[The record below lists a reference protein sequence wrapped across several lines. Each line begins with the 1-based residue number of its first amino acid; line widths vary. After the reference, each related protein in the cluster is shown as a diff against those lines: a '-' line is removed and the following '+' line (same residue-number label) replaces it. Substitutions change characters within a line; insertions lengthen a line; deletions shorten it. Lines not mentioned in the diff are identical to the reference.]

1 MNPIFGT
8 ESEKQ
13 QQLTM
18 PPSVAEVEA
27 LIAKHPYCQNLYY
40 QLLEANVIENGIPPG
55 EAALARIATYAT
67 DRRFLFDHLNDLLYV
82 EKEENKTFTPSLEL
96 TETPYE
102 EKIHQSKEEE
112 VIAEQMALDQID
124 SIGSNRPDSNLPYE
138 TDDVDQINELLEGA
152 TYFEDEEG
160 PSSFVEYISPE
171 KLIPE
176 EDNHTGLSFLEKIID
191 ATSGPP
197 SFFEWDQTI
206 LAAQMTAQEAIK
218 GLWTEVEHPIEKPV
232 ENQIHTTIDTPIINP
247 IDTHNPSHTTPPS
260 KRKKPFA
267 KRIASAEPQNTSR
280 PYDETIQTNE
290 VDAGAVEEIAQ
301 KSVMENNEIA
311 SETLA
316 ELLVAQEQ
324 YEKALRMY
332 ERLILIIPEKSSF
345 FAEKIQYLR
354 KIIAR

>member
-8 ESEKQ
+8 DAERL
-13 QQLTM
+13 QQLAM
-18 PPSVAEVEA
+18 PQSVAELEA

-40 QLLEANVIENGIPPG
+40 HLLEAHVLEKSSAPG
-55 EAALARIATYAT
+55 EATLARIATYAT
-67 DRRFLFDHLNDLLYV
+67 DRRFLFDHLNHLLQVDTPEDPPMV
-82 EKEENKTFTPSLEL
+82 EALEL
-96 TETPYE
+96 TEPTYE
-102 EKIHQSKEEE
+102 ENIQIIKELESHAEE
-112 VIAEQMALDQID
+112 MTLEQLDP
-124 SIGSNRPDSNLPYE
+124 IGSNRPDSNMNYDSDE
-138 TDDVDQINELLEGA
+138 VEQINELLEGA

-176 EDNHTGLSFLEKIID
+176 DDNHAGLSFLEKIID

-197 SFFEWDQTI
+197 TFFEWDQTI
-206 LAAQMTAQEAIK
+206 LGAQMTALQVLHELSLNRAN
-218 GLWTEVEHPIEKPV
+218 EVTSA
-232 ENQIHTTIDTPIINP
+232 QQTPINEDYPNIQDADSP
-247 IDTHNPSHTTPPS
+247 HQSFDAKHS

-267 KRIASAEPQNTSR
+267 KRLTTTKMSDAKQQDT
-280 PYDETIQTNE
+280 TIPSSN
-290 VDAGAVEEIAQ
+290 VDTGAVEEIAQ